1 MAGALRRALAAG
13 GLALW
18 SLAAAAQTAPPP
30 RGADQAPPAVARLLG
45 AWTLEQVGAS
55 RQCTVTFGAEPA
67 PQGRQIRFPA
77 TCRRALPILDSV
89 IAWSPTPD
97 GGIALSDAGGKPVI
111 QFGPASGQ
119 RRQGRGSDGKDY
131 GLDATGFA
139 RAATRPPVGPAEAAA
154 TAAQRPT
161 QVDPRRAPAAAT
173 LPGLYVLMRQQ
184 GREACRLRLDAPSVE
199 GETADARL
207 ERPCPD
213 TGITIFDPTTWRYAG
228 GRLTLVAR
236 KGHGVDLVFEE
247 GVWRKD
253 PAVGAP
259 LLLRRLQP

>member
-55 RQCTVTFGAEPA
+55 RQCTVTFGADPA

-111 QFGPASGQ
+111 QFGPTSGQ

-161 QVDPRRAPAAAT
+161 QVDPRRAP
-173 LPGLYVLMRQQ
+173 
-184 GREACRLRLDAPSVE
+184 
-199 GETADARL
+199 
-207 ERPCPD
+207 
-213 TGITIFDPTTWRYAG
+213 
-228 GRLTLVAR
+228 
-236 KGHGVDLVFEE
+236 
-247 GVWRKD
+247 
-253 PAVGAP
+253 
-259 LLLRRLQP
+259 